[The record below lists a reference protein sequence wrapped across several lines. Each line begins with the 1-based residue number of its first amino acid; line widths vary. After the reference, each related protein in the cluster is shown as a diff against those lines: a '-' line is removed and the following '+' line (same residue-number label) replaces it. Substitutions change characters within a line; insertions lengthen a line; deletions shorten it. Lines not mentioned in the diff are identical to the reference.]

1 MGSDGK
7 GSGDESHV
15 VTEATMEKTVN
26 SATVLRYPFQIME
39 LGWLIEYIDTCLSR
53 EERWAAAMRIINC
66 LMAFA
71 LINEDPF
78 LEQAAFQFYDTM
90 IEKGGKKIWPK
101 RTRDVSLTFEAA
113 YSAFETACVIGKCPH
128 LDSRKRVGLLKV
140 REEVIKKI
148 EKSLE
153 NTSITAGNTK
163 INEVLNISI
172 SRMQALRQSPDSSL
186 AFDALMESLKSLFFC
201 FIPCLGLYS
210 MIHGSGTKNNIYVCN
225 ECCPCFAKLRTTYT
239 LFIRDVEKTK
249 IIDCLLMMAVKED
262 DDLVAKLVEE
272 LFTRFDCRIPL
283 LEKPIRRIQNG
294 ALFIVRMA
302 LFDAF
307 RYVKIL
313 LTSLRASPVT
323 LIPLMD
329 NVILTLSITRK
340 EMKGI
345 KGLSDHLALVDRAS
359 ATADSIYSKLGT
371 EKSAQELNT
380 LKEDINRIF
389 SLLCAPEFHLASH
402 SRDPLVGKG
411 ANLMCGNPGC
421 PGKVKE
427 MLKCSGCRVTF
438 YCNVEC
444 QREDWKTHRLLCNEM
459 RSRKIA
465 PTPVE
470 VVECP
475 VQTLKAAALA

>member
-1 MGSDGK
+1 MASDGRV
-7 GSGDESHV
+7 SGDESHV
-15 VTEATMEKTVN
+15 VTEAAMEKTVN
-26 SATVLRYPFQIME
+26 TSTVLRYPFQIME
-39 LGWLIEYIDTCLSR
+39 LGWLIEYIDTCLSK

-78 LEQAAFQFYDTM
+78 LEQAAFQFYDTVT
-90 IEKGGKKIWPK
+90 EKSNKKIWPK
-101 RTRDVSLTFEAA
+101 RTHDVNVTFEAA

-128 LDSRKRVGLLKV
+128 LDSRKRVALLKV
-140 REEVIKKI
+140 REGVIKKI
-148 EKSLE
+148 EKSLD
-153 NTSITAGNTK
+153 NTSINADTTRSK
-163 INEVLNISI
+163 DILNASL
-172 SRMQALRQSPDSSL
+172 SSMQALRQSPDSSL
-186 AFDALMESLKSLFFC
+186 AFDAVMESLKSLFFS

-210 MIHGSGTKNNIYVCN
+210 MMHGSGTKNNIYVCN
-225 ECCPCFAKLRTTYT
+225 ERCPCLAKLQTTYT
-239 LFIRDVEKTK
+239 LFIRGVEKTK

-262 DDLVAKLVEE
+262 DDLVTKIVEE

-283 LEKPIRRIQNG
+283 LEKPIRRIHNG
-294 ALFIVRMA
+294 TFFIVRMA

-307 RYVKIL
+307 HRVKIL
-313 LTSLRASPVT
+313 LAHLRASPVT

-329 NVILTLSITRK
+329 NIILTLSITRR

-345 KGLSDHLALVDRAS
+345 KGLSDHLSLVDRAL

-371 EKSAQELNT
+371 DKSYQGLNA
-380 LKEDINRIF
+380 LKEEINRIF
-389 SLLCAPEFHLASH
+389 DLLSASEFHLASH

-411 ANLMCGNPGC
+411 ANLMCGNPNC

-465 PTPVE
+465 PTPIE

-475 VQTLKAAALA
+475 VQTIKAAALV